1 MSAENR
7 MKLFPYGHAT
17 HPQWQFAA
25 PLVLAQLRAQMAQP
39 SYASAPTLGLLYI
52 TDQYADQAQ
61 AILDFLSAELPEVTD
76 WSGTVGIGIA
86 SNNVE
91 YFDEP
96 ALCVMLCDVP
106 ADQYRVFS
114 GVAPLAAPEDLTGLD
129 AAQRS
134 QLPPPVFQAHTAL
147 IHADSS
153 LPDAAEMIA
162 ELAERTSTGYLF
174 GGFSASRGL
183 SVQFAVGGNG
193 NIKGQGAASG
203 VFNGGL
209 SGVAFSDDVLLLSRV
224 TQGCL
229 PLSKNGSKTRHITA
243 CDGNL
248 VLQLDGEPALDV
260 LLRDLG
266 VSLEEPQEAL
276 EQVRAT
282 LVGLSQNSTVVAHPG
297 HFGSDV
303 RVRHII
309 GLDPAKRG
317 VAVAENVAEGMSLAF
332 CQRNVAA
339 ARADLVRICA
349 EIREELE
356 SQPESEALA
365 WGANRG
371 NTHDLGLAEVAD
383 TPFQHDPNGAMAQPP
398 KRIAGAIYVSC
409 SGRGGPHFGG
419 PSAELQIIRRAL
431 GDVPLVG
438 FFAGGEIARHH
449 VYGYTGVLTVFMA
462 D

>member
-1 MSAENR
+1 

-25 PLVLAQLRAQMAQP
+25 ALVLAQLRAQMAQP
-39 SYASAPTLGLLYI
+39 SYASSPTLAIVYI
-52 TDQYADQAQ
+52 TDHYANQAQ
-61 AILDFLSAELPEVTD
+61 AILDYLSTELPEVTD
-76 WSGTVGIGIA
+76 WSGTVGVGIA

-114 GVAPLAAPEDLTGLD
+114 GVAPLAALEDPADELL
-129 AAQRS
+129 QE
-134 QLPPPVFQAHTAL
+134 LPPPVFQAHTAL
-147 IHADSS
+147 IHADGNM
-153 LPDAAEMIA
+153 PDAAEMIA
-162 ELAERTSTGYLF
+162 ELSARTRTGYLF
-174 GGFSASRGL
+174 GGFAASRSQ
-183 SVQFAVGGNG
+183 SVQFSVSSDH

-203 VFNGGL
+203 VFAGGL
-209 SGVAFSDDVLLLSRV
+209 SGVAFSDEVLLLSRV
-224 TQGCL
+224 SQGCQ
-229 PLSKNGSKTRHITA
+229 PLTANGSKTRKITA

-248 VLQLDGEPALDV
+248 VIELNGEPALDV
-260 LLRDLG
+260 LLHDLN
-266 VSLEEPQEAL
+266 VSLEQPQEAL
-276 EQVRAT
+276 EAVRAT
-282 LVGLSQNSTVVAHPG
+282 LVGISQDSQTVSHPG
-297 HFGSDV
+297 IFGSDV

-317 VAVAENVAEGMSLAF
+317 VAVAQAVEVGMNLAF

-339 ARADLVRICA
+339 AKTDLVRICA

-356 SQPESEALA
+356 SQSQPEEMLGAA
-365 WGANRG
+365 WGENA
-371 NTHDLGLAEVAD
+371 GLAELAD
-383 TPFQHDPNGAMAQPP
+383 RSFQYGQAEHGGLPP

-419 PSAELQIIRRAL
+419 PSAELQIVRKAL